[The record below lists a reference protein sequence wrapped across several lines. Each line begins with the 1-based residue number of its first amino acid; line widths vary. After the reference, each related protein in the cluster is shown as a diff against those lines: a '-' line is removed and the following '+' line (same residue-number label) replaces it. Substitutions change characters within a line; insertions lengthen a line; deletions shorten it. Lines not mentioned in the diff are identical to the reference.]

1 MPQWLAIAALD
12 DFVHKHT
19 GHGGMD
25 VQTIDIHQVAD
36 VIVRDDVTIVCRR
49 CNAGWT
55 VGRADFLV
63 WGHNSGRW
71 GRKGHGEGENT
82 LLMSFEAMPAPRA
95 AEQPIPE
102 VSKPT
107 RLITLEDE

>member
-1 MPQWLAIAALD
+1 MPNWAAIANLD
-12 DFVHKHT
+12 EFVHQHT

-25 VQTIDIHQVAD
+25 VKTIDIHEGDD
-36 VIVRDDVTIVCRR
+36 VIVRDDVTVLCRR
-49 CNAGWT
+49 CSMAWT

-71 GRKGHGEGENT
+71 GRKAQGEGENT
-82 LLMSFEAMPAPRA
+82 LLMSFEALPAPRA
-95 AEQPIPE
+95 VEQPIPAA
-102 VSKPT
+102 SKPT